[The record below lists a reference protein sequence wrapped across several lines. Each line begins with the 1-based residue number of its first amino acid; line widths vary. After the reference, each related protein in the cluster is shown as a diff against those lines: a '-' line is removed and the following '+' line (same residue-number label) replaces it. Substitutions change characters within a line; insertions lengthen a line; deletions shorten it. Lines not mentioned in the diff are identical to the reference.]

1 MVGSSARQRGAAA
14 DLDVLP
20 GDGRG
25 HGRQQVAH
33 EARDLVGPDQPA
45 DRWHDGLCRGT
56 RTLIDTELREGRLV
70 EAGAPH
76 WAIDVEIRLFRRQA
90 SELRVAEAL

>member
-1 MVGSSARQRGAAA
+1 M
-14 DLDVLP
+14 
-20 GDGRG
+20 
-25 HGRQQVAH
+25 
-33 EARDLVGPDQPA
+33 
-45 DRWHDGLCRGT
+45 CRGT

-90 SELRVAEAL
+90 SELPVAEALWNAAGSDPDPAPGR